1 MSLNENQQ
9 KAVDCQDSRIICLA
23 GAGSGKTFTLIS
35 RISKQV
41 QEGVN
46 PDSILALT
54 FTNAAGLEMKER
66 FKKENPGKRCPE
78 FRTFHAFCY
87 SLICKDRYVREALG
101 YEIPPTIVEEVHIK
115 KLEKQ
120 VKTKL
125 GTKLSDKK
133 LSSTDKLNDP
143 KEEFERITYQK
154 ALKNL
159 IKKENVIT
167 FDMLCYNTS
176 ELFVNNESCT
186 LPYKRQYKYIYCDE
200 VQDTDMK
207 QFKFLSSFTNSNFF
221 LVGDI
226 YQCQPAGTSVRMADG
241 SEKNIEDIKIGDN
254 LVGYNAKH
262 GYYSAGLNRPGS
274 RPNSVIQ
281 VQTRDANNVLQIC
294 TESGNTRMTPDHITY
309 AKFEVAGNE
318 DITIVYLMTND
329 KGWWRIG
336 ECKFYT
342 SNGNGFMPRTRM
354 HQEGGSAIWLL
365 KVCRNKKESWLTEQ
379 LLAYKYG
386 IPQTTWE
393 SCNCRYSSQ
402 ADLDGLYENLPFLHQ
417 AAEKLLSDF
426 GRDINYPFL
435 TIESSRTHFSKLHVF
450 TVRGCNILPDIM
462 SLPMAPRSDARGR
475 TSHSSF
481 AKITDVRNLGPS
493 KVYSLDVQPLHNYI
507 ADGFLTHNCIYQF
520 RGTTSEP
527 IKALINSGDW
537 TIIKLL
543 DNYRSTT
550 QICEYANRF
559 TSKYGDDAWRIPMEG
574 HRGGEK
580 VTTEYGSYSTY
591 SSPLDRDH
599 MSTVLDRILQ
609 SKDSGEYTAVLC
621 RSNREVSQMKT
632 YLTDA
637 GIAITTQKP
646 DEDLINILKSV
657 NDNEYFQDWLAS
669 FLPEQTYGEYIKLL
683 ELIEN
688 PTIKWFADTYRNIPE
703 INDRGK
709 KVTNIRRITRDKSV
723 ELKFKFELILKEL
736 RLQPLDE
743 ECYPENESELFQ
755 CVEDVVNTLTKTS
768 VYVGTVHS
776 SKGLEYDTVHVMG
789 VDDKLFEL
797 TTEEMKNLFYV
808 ACTRAKNRLY
818 IYRR

>member
-1 MSLNENQQ
+1 MPLNENQQ

-23 GAGSGKTFTLIS
+23 GAGSGKTHTMIS

-66 FKKENPGKRCPE
+66 FKKANPGKRCPE

-87 SLICKDRYVREALG
+87 SLICKDRYVQEALG
-101 YEIPPTIVEEVHIK
+101 YEIPPSIVEEVHIK

-120 VKTKL
+120 VKIKL

-133 LSSTDKLNDP
+133 LSSTDKLSNP

-159 IKKENVIT
+159 IKKENIIT

-207 QFKFLSSFTNSNFF
+207 QFKFLSSFSSSNFF

-226 YQCQPAGTSVRMADG
+226 FQ
-241 SEKNIEDIKIGDN
+241 N
-254 LVGYNAKH
+254 
-262 GYYSAGLNRPGS
+262 
-274 RPNSVIQ
+274 
-281 VQTRDANNVLQIC
+281 
-294 TESGNTRMTPDHITY
+294 
-309 AKFEVAGNE
+309 
-318 DITIVYLMTND
+318 
-329 KGWWRIG
+329 
-336 ECKFYT
+336 
-342 SNGNGFMPRTRM
+342 
-354 HQEGGSAIWLL
+354 
-365 KVCRNKKESWLTEQ
+365 
-379 LLAYKYG
+379 
-386 IPQTTWE
+386 
-393 SCNCRYSSQ
+393 
-402 ADLDGLYENLPFLHQ
+402 
-417 AAEKLLSDF
+417 
-426 GRDINYPFL
+426 
-435 TIESSRTHFSKLHVF
+435 
-450 TVRGCNILPDIM
+450 
-462 SLPMAPRSDARGR
+462 
-475 TSHSSF
+475 
-481 AKITDVRNLGPS
+481 
-493 KVYSLDVQPLHNYI
+493 
-507 ADGFLTHNCIYQF
+507 IYQF
-520 RGTTSEP
+520 RHCTSEP

-537 TIIKLL
+537 TVIKLL

-559 TSKYGDDAWRIPMEG
+559 TSRYGDDAWRIPMEG

-591 SSPLDRDH
+591 SSPLDKDH
-599 MSTVLDRILQ
+599 MSMVLDRILQ

-621 RSNREVSQMKT
+621 RSNREVSQMKG

-646 DEDLINILKSV
+646 DEDLMNILKSV

-669 FLPEQTYGEYIKLL
+669 FLPAQTYGEYIKLL

-688 PTIKWFADTYRNIPE
+688 PTIKWFADTYRNLPE

-709 KVTNIRRITRDKSV
+709 KVTNIRRINRDKSI

-736 RLQPLDE
+736 GLQPLDD

-755 CVEDVVNTLTKTS
+755 CIEDVVNTLTKTS
-768 VYVGTVHS
+768 VYVGTIHS

-789 VDDKLFEL
+789 VSDKLFEL
-797 TTEEMKNLFYV
+797 DSEEMKNLFYV